1 MGGGNNLGAIGSGGA
16 FGGFEA
22 ADFDAFAKKKWSS
35 NAYTLE
41 RRQAKDR
48 LLALVRAVQDELEDE
63 LSTLELGATDEAPSV
78 ANGRK
83 VQAQW
88 AFFTRAAP
96 ERAALKTLLNRTDLA
111 SGASLFDI
119 AVHHQHA
126 CLQLRLDEDG
136 LAIGME
142 IAGKATVDRDNATK
156 KLEHKWARDK
166 LQALAK
172 ELPNGARVGLG
183 EDAVEAID
191 LDAEAVERWAKAL
204 PKSGDRVFAEAV
216 LGRDEEVLASDALI
230 GTAVECV
237 AGFLPMLEFLA
248 WSRDNDHTQ
257 VKDAI
262 KEQKKVAEERAATLE
277 PGSRVTI
284 LAGLFAGRGG
294 YVAEVQKG
302 KAKVM
307 VGPVSVTVDVKDL
320 KGT

>member
-22 ADFDAFAKKKWSS
+22 ADFDAFAKKKWAS

-48 LLALVRAVQDELEDE
+48 LLALVRAVQTELDEE
-63 LSTLELGATDEAPSV
+63 LSKLELGATDEAPSV

-88 AFFTRAAP
+88 VFFTRSAP

-126 CLQLRLDEDG
+126 CLQLRLDADG

-142 IAGKATVDRDNATK
+142 IAGKATVDRDNANK
-156 KLEHKWARDK
+156 KLDHKWARDK
-166 LQALAK
+166 LVQLAK
-172 ELPNGARVGLG
+172 ELPNGARIGLG
-183 EDAVEAID
+183 NDAVEAID
-191 LDAEAVERWAKAL
+191 LDGDAVDRWAKNL
-204 PKSGDRVFAEAV
+204 PKSGDRLFAEAL

-230 GTAVECV
+230 GTAVEHV
-237 AGFLPMLEFLA
+237 AGFLPFLEFLA

-277 PGSRVTI
+277 PGARVTI
-284 LAGLFAGRGG
+284 LSGLFSGRGG
-294 YVAEVQKG
+294 YVAEVGKG

-320 KGT
+320 KGA